1 MKAFWG
7 VFGGIF
13 IKDDVLLQSGRRRPR
28 GIIRRLISFPIVEK

>member
-13 IKDDVLLQSGRRRPR
+13 LKDDTLLQSGRRRPR
-28 GIIRRLISFPIVEK
+28 GII